1 MPLLQV
7 WLTAITFLALLLP
20 LKQLSRRLR
29 LPDLPVQLA
38 AAALLAWA
46 VGSSFREGLAASS
59 SRTWFLVVDE
69 LLVSYLL
76 IRLLLWLTLELP
88 PALGWRKPQPQILVQ
103 LLMLGGSAIATVIV
117 LRELARFDVVGLV
130 TTSAVLTAVL
140 GLAAQEP
147 LKDLF
152 AGLELQLD
160 DVFEVGDYI
169 EVDQQHRGVVVSVDW
184 HDTCLRDM
192 TGTLVVVPNT
202 TVTEAVVRNFGR
214 FGSMGNR
221 FHVGLDYALPTTQAC
236 ALVLDVLQR
245 HPQVLNDPPPVV
257 LVESFEESSISY
269 GILVF
274 QRPGTEL
281 DQLKLRSELLAQ
293 IWYALE
299 RAGQSVPYPVREL
312 RPKRAPVDG
321 NHPNRLVDDE
331 RIKLLERN
339 PLFSKLSDG
348 ELASLAQQASCL
360 RFSPGEVVVQEG
372 DPGDSLYQLV
382 IGRMEV
388 RKGQAGQAARTVAQ
402 LKPGDIFGEMSLL
415 SDSPRSASVIAS
427 DECVLLEVAQQHI
440 APLIQRNPGLM
451 EELARLV
458 TARRHQLEDL
468 NTTAVMAHE
477 NQLLKRMKQIF
488 TTRIW

>member
-1 MPLLQV
+1 MSLLQV
-7 WLTAITFLALLLP
+7 WLTAIPFLLLLLP
-20 LKQLSRRLR
+20 LQQLTRRLR
-29 LPDLPVQLA
+29 VPALPVRLA

-46 VGSSFREGLAASS
+46 GVRSVPAGLAPSAYL
-59 SRTWFLVVDE
+59 TWILLADE
-69 LLVSYLL
+69 LLVSYLG
-76 IRLLLWLTLELP
+76 IRLLLWISLELP
-88 PALGWRKPQPQILVQ
+88 PALGWRKPPPQILVQ
-103 LLMLGGSAIATVIV
+103 LLMLGGAAIATVIV

-160 DVFEVGDYI
+160 DVFQVGDFI

-202 TVTEAVVRNFGR
+202 TVTEAVVRNFAR
-214 FGSMGNR
+214 FGIMGNR
-221 FHVGLDYALPTTQAC
+221 FHVGLDYALPTAQAC
-236 ALVLDVLQR
+236 ALVLDVVTR
-245 HPQVLNDPPPVV
+245 HPQVLEDPAPVV
-257 LVESFEESSISY
+257 LVESFDESSIRY
-269 GILVF
+269 GILVY
-274 QRPGTEL
+274 QRPGNEL
-281 DQLKLRSELLAQ
+281 DQLKLRSELLGQ

-312 RPKRAPVDG
+312 RPKRAPMDDT
-321 NHPNRLVDDE
+321 HPNRLAADE
-331 RIKLLERN
+331 RINLLAHN
-339 PLFSKLSDG
+339 PLFSKLSDA
-348 ELASLAQQASCL
+348 ELVSLAGQARCQ

-372 DPGDSLYQLV
+372 DPGDSLYQVV
-382 IGRMEV
+382 IGQVEV
-388 RKGQAGQAARTVAQ
+388 RKRQAGLGAVPVAQ
-402 LKPGDIFGEMSLL
+402 LNPGDIFGEMSLL
-415 SDSPRSASVIAS
+415 SDSPRSASVLAIN
-427 DECVLLEVAQQHI
+427 ECVLLEVAQQHI
-440 APLIQRNPGLM
+440 APLIQKNPVLM
-451 EELARLV
+451 EDLARLV

-468 NTTAVMAHE
+468 HSATAIAQE